1 MSQRIQMV
9 CVARGWGV
17 IALALAVTVVSN
29 CGSGGGSSSPTAPSS
44 PAPSGPL
51 SSAIV
56 LVTNVSMTV
65 EPTATG
71 VIYRSTLTLTE
82 VSHRSGATVASIR
95 VNLTNGSRNGSATFD
110 RNDNIVTA
118 LAAASST
125 VYRLSVTSD
134 NRDVFTQVTFTVTYA
149 DDAGVGGSFTSPTST
164 SITPVPAATTP
175 PVLTPGPTAGGKY
188 DGVYNFFV
196 RYPIGG
202 GRSDSQ
208 NIDRFMI
215 ITNGIVSSRDGTMSG
230 RVDNFGLITFTWLCI
245 ISPSFLGDYRGSM
258 NASALAGFNFGEGTY
273 TCRNPHDE
281 PRSWQATQSR

>member
-1 MSQRIQMV
+1 MKHLAILILAAAMV
-9 CVARGWGV
+9 G
-17 IALALAVTVVSN
+17 
-29 CGSGGGSSSPTAPSS
+29 CGGGGSSSPTAPSPPS
-44 PAPSGPL
+44 APSGPL

-56 LVTNVSMTV
+56 LVTNVSVTV
-65 EPTATG
+65 EPTASG

-82 VSHRSGATVASIR
+82 VSHRSGATIASIR
-95 VNLTNGSRNGSATFD
+95 VNFTNGTRNGSATFD

-118 LAAASST
+118 LASGGSNE
-125 VYRLSVTSD
+125 YRLNVTSD
-134 NRDVFTQVTFTVTYA
+134 NRDAFTQVTFTVTYA
-149 DDAGVGGSFTSPTST
+149 DSAGVGGSFTSPTAT
-164 SITPVPAATTP
+164 GITPVPAAVAP
-175 PVLTPGPTAGGKY
+175 PVPTPTPGGPAGKY

-230 RVDNFGLITFTWLCI
+230 TVDNFGLITFTWPCV
-245 ISPSFLGDYRGSM
+245 ISASFLGDYRGSM
-258 NASALAGFNFGEGTY
+258 NASALAGSNFGQGTY